1 MLKINSDHLP
11 LRFIRSARL
20 GLQITK
26 KPLGFGE
33 KSHGLL
39 VQNLRIFNYKRE
51 SVTAE

>member
-1 MLKINSDHLP
+1 M
-11 LRFIRSARL
+11 RSARL
-20 GLQITK
+20 GLQIIK

-39 VQNLRIFNYKRE
+39 VQNLRIFNYKKE